1 MLLFHQTFTKQTSVL
16 LLSFMSKSSLNRSFF
31 SPLVFGNSLR
41 YERFLSGGRHRV
53 RWQPLFINIFS
64 AWWRIDFTLQMINW
78 VPMFCK
84 SMLAWTHT
92 RWQRLFFLRHRE
104 TITQHFCR
112 VCQVYSSS
120 QRQYYSSCK
129 WSVVSSDYS
138 LDYTLENTEASDF
151 VFGSGFVDLWVQ
163 EQILKRRRNFS
174 FKSVPMQTK
183 CTYGLKHQP
192 CVPVKTLALSTSS
205 SIPSIETRPF
215 NKCSRFVLLWTRHY

>member
-138 LDYTLENTEASDF
+138 LDYTLENTE
-151 VFGSGFVDLWVQ
+151 GSFWLCLW
-163 EQILKRRRNFS
+163 LRFCGSLSSGTNPK
-174 FKSVPMQTK
+174 TK
-183 CTYGLKHQP
+183 KKFQL
-192 CVPVKTLALSTSS
+192 
-205 SIPSIETRPF
+205 
-215 NKCSRFVLLWTRHY
+215 